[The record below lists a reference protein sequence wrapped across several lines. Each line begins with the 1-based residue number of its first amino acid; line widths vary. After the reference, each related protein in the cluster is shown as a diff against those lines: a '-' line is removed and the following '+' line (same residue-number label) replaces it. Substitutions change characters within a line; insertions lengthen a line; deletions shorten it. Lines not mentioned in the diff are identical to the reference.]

1 MAWRFQSIPD
11 LGGRVIKRI
20 AIQFAMAS
28 LSRCVAVALLVAA
41 ADLALADSTLFTGGT
56 IIAYDKSTASLNVL
70 RGGHMLVTDDRIV
83 SVSAAASAKSV
94 PPNCTTVD
102 ATGKIITPGFVDT
115 HRHGWQTGLKTMA
128 SNTTLVEYFMRY
140 SEFDSGPNYTAD
152 DVYYGQ
158 LAGLYEALN
167 AGVTTTLDHAHH
179 TWSNETAE
187 AGLRASV
194 DSGARVFWSYAFH
207 NVPNVDLTVE
217 DQVPHYK
224 YLADTKPFEGSPVE
238 LGVAYDGWGI
248 NPSEQTSMI
257 VDLIK

>member
-1 MAWRFQSIPD
+1 MAC
-11 LGGRVIKRI
+11 
-20 AIQFAMAS
+20 
-28 LSRCVAVALLVAA
+28 LSRCAVASLL
-41 ADLALADSTLFTGGT
+41 LASANLGLAKSILFTGGT
-56 IIAYDKSTASLNVL
+56 IIAYNTESESLNVI
-70 RGGHMLVTDDRIV
+70 RGGSVLVTDDKIAAV
-83 SVSAAASAKSV
+83 GPSASPKDV
-94 PPNCTTVD
+94 PKDCTTVD
-102 ATGKIITPGFVDT
+102 ITGNIITPGFIDT

-187 AGLRASV
+187 AGLQASI

-207 NVPNVDLTVE
+207 NVPNVDLTIE
-217 DQVPHYK
+217 DQIPHYK
-224 YLADTKPFEGSPVE
+224 HLAETKPFEGSATE
-238 LGVAYDGWGI
+238 LGIAYDGWGL
-248 NPSEQTSMI
+248 NPDEQTNQV